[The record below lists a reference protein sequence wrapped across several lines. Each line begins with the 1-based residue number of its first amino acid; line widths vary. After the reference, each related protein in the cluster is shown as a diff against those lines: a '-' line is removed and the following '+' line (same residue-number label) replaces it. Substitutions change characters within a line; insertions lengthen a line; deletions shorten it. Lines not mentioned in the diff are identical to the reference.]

1 MTKMYY
7 KAPDSDSNTWRK
19 MLHVMLKVQI
29 FQTEKLIP
37 SQKSS
42 ESKFQTSQIFMRI
55 IQNSKI
61 RRAKQGD
68 PIALRT
74 QIDLSGRGRM
84 GRGSV

>member
-1 MTKMYY
+1 
-7 KAPDSDSNTWRK
+7 

-42 ESKFQTSQIFMRI
+42 ESKFQNSQIFMLII
-55 IQNSKI
+55 IQKYKI

-74 QIDLSGRGRM
+74 QIDLSGRVRM
-84 GRGSV
+84 GRGQFKGLVALPMQTQK

>member
-1 MTKMYY
+1 
-7 KAPDSDSNTWRK
+7 
-19 MLHVMLKVQI
+19 MLKVQI

-42 ESKFQTSQIFMRI
+42 ESKFQTYQIFMLI
-55 IQNSKI
+55 LIQKSKI
-61 RRAKQGD
+61 WRTEQGD